1 MKRTLSGLAATLVV
15 LASGA
20 AVSACTVTPTAAT
33 ANGESIAVSTLN
45 TRLSALDGTAAG
57 QCLLQLEYPQL
68 AGTSA
73 EGDGGP
79 GTWQTSFASTILSN
93 QVSNL
98 LAIQYGAS
106 KGITVDAAELAAAQS
121 EYEST
126 LNGAISSD
134 LQQSSSTGAAS
145 ACAGPDGT
153 GLTGQE
159 LLSGLPG
166 SVRADDVR
174 SQAVD
179 DKLLTRG
186 ADLSNS
192 AVLAYYLAN
201 RPQFAVDCVSQIIT
215 DTQAQA
221 EQIVNR
227 LDAGADFATLARSNS
242 IDTQTAPNGG
252 QAGCSFTAAQIEQ
265 DLQVTSVSV
274 GSPLTPV
281 QTSGGQ
287 WAVYEVTSQ
296 TVEPVTSVASV
307 IRSELLHST
316 ANVQRIDNELVA
328 FAHRSEIVVN
338 PQYGTWQGL
347 TVVDPPTPAA
357 RYLLPGAPASLA
369 SVAGTAA
376 SGGSGSAG
384 G

>member
-1 MKRTLSGLAATLVV
+1 MKRTLSGLAAAFVV
-15 LASGA
+15 LAAGSV
-20 AVSACTVTPTAAT
+20 VSACRVTPTAAT
-33 ANGESIAVSTLN
+33 ANGDSIAVSTLN
-45 TRLSALDGTAAG
+45 SRLSALNGTAAG

-68 AGTSA
+68 AASSV
-73 EGDGGP
+73 EGAGS
-79 GTWQTSFASTILSN
+79 GTWLTSFASTILSG
-93 QVSNL
+93 QVESL

-106 KGITVDAAELAAAQS
+106 KGITVGAADLAAAQS

-126 LNGAISSD
+126 LNGAISAD
-134 LQQSSSTGAAS
+134 VQQSTAAGAAS
-145 ACAGPDGT
+145 ACQGPDGT
-153 GLTGQE
+153 ALTGRA
-159 LLSGLPG
+159 LLDALPAG
-166 SVRADDVR
+166 VRTADVR

-179 DKLLTRG
+179 DKLLARG

-215 DTQAQA
+215 GTQAQA
-221 EQIVNR
+221 EQIMSQ
-227 LDAGADFATLARSNS
+227 LGSGADFASLARSNS
-242 IDTQTAPNGG
+242 IDTQTAATGG
-252 QAGCSFTAAQIEQ
+252 QLGCRFTAAQVEQ
-265 DLQVTSVSV
+265 DLQVTAITV

-296 TVEPVTSVASV
+296 TAEPVTAVASV

-316 ANVQRIDNELVA
+316 PNVQRIDTELAA
-328 FAHRSEIVVN
+328 FARRSEIAVN
-338 PQYGTWQGL
+338 PQYGTWRGL
-347 TVVDPPTPAA
+347 TVVTPPTPAP
-357 RYLLPGAPASLA
+357 RYLLPGASASLA
-369 SVAGTAA
+369 TAAGTAA

>member
-15 LASGA
+15 LASGSV
-20 AVSACTVTPTAAT
+20 VSACTVTPTAAT

-68 AGTSA
+68 AGTSS
-73 EGDGGP
+73 EGEGGP
-79 GTWQTSFASTILSN
+79 GTWQTTFASTILSN

-106 KGITVDAAELAAAQS
+106 KGITVDAADLAAAQS

-126 LNGAISSD
+126 LDGAISSD
-134 LQQSSSTGAAS
+134 LQQSSSSGAAS
-145 ACAGPDGT
+145 ACQGPDGT
-153 GLTGQE
+153 GLTGRE

-179 DKLLTRG
+179 NKLLARG

-192 AVLAYYLAN
+192 AVLGYYLAN

-215 DTQAQA
+215 DTQAEA
-221 EQIVNR
+221 EQIVSR
-227 LDAGADFATLARSNS
+227 LDAGADFATLARSDS
-242 IDTQTAPNGG
+242 IDTQTAPSGG
-252 QAGCSFTAAQIEQ
+252 QLGCSFTAAQVEQ
-265 DLQVTSVSV
+265 DLQVTSITV

-287 WAVYEVTSQ
+287 WAVYEATSQ

-316 ANVQRIDNELVA
+316 ANVQRVDNELVA
-328 FAHRSEIVVN
+328 FVHRSEVSVN

-347 TVVDPPTPAA
+347 TVVLPPTPAPQ
-357 RYLLPGAPASLA
+357 YLLPGAPASLA
-369 SVAGTAA
+369 S
-376 SGGSGSAG
+376 SAG

>member
-15 LASGA
+15 LATGSV
-20 AVSACTVTPTAAT
+20 VSACTVTPTAAT

-45 TRLSALDGTAAG
+45 TRLSALNGTAAG

-73 EGDGGP
+73 EGEGGP
-79 GTWQTSFASTILSN
+79 GTWQTTFASTILSN
-93 QVSNL
+93 QVSNV

-106 KGITVDAAELAAAQS
+106 KGITVDAADLASAQS
-121 EYEST
+121 EYVST
-126 LNGAISSD
+126 LDGAISSD
-134 LQQSSSTGAAS
+134 LQQSSSTGSAS
-145 ACAGPDGT
+145 ACQGPDGA
-153 GLTGQE
+153 GLTGQA
-159 LLSGLPG
+159 LLSGLPA

-179 DKLLTRG
+179 NKLLARG

-201 RPQFAVDCVSQIIT
+201 RPQFAVECVSQIIT
-215 DTQAQA
+215 DTQTQAQ
-221 EQIVNR
+221 QIVSQLN
-227 LDAGADFATLARSNS
+227 AGADFATLARSDS

-252 QAGCSFTAAQIEQ
+252 QLGCSFTAAQVEQ
-265 DLQVTSVSV
+265 DLQVTSVTV

-316 ANVQRIDNELVA
+316 ANVQRVDTELVA
-328 FAHRSEIVVN
+328 FVHRSEISVN

-347 TVVDPPTPAA
+347 TVVVPPTPAP

-369 SVAGTAA
+369 SGAGTAA